1 MEMFLYLGSI
11 ILVIIAQ
18 SKVQGAYRK
27 YKQINSSKGYTGAQV
42 ARKILDING
51 LYDVVVEVSSRG
63 TLSDHYDPK
72 AKTVRL
78 SNEVYNNS
86 SIASISI
93 AAHECGHAIQH
104 ATNYGFIVIRNIML
118 PSVMLASQ
126 LSWGVIFAGII
137 FKNNLLVVG
146 IVLLIVVLVFQIV
159 TLPIEFN
166 ASSRALKILSNENFV
181 SQQEETDVKK
191 MLNAAAF
198 TYVAGVISSAMQ
210 ILRLV
215 MIANRDD

>member
-1 MEMFLYLGSI
+1 
-11 ILVIIAQ
+11 
-18 SKVQGAYRK
+18 
-27 YKQINSSKGYTGAQV
+27 
-42 ARKILDING
+42 
-51 LYDVVVEVSSRG
+51 
-63 TLSDHYDPK
+63 
-72 AKTVRL
+72 
-78 SNEVYNNS
+78 
-86 SIASISI
+86 
-93 AAHECGHAIQH
+93 
-104 ATNYGFIVIRNIML
+104 
-118 PSVMLASQ
+118 MLASQ

-137 FKNNLLVVG
+137 FKNNLLMVG